1 MPTVEQG
8 SIRRVTAIEQDGSG
22 GRTRSLASQRGQLHE
37 NLSTLVIQAH
47 LISQPVHLV
56 RSEALRAIGKNNRM
70 EQCASRHP
78 IAKGTFWHPYDTR
91 CLRGTQK
98 ALRAFGLHDTRKSNK
113 ARLTRKSQLP
123 RPPAPS
129 VGSAS
134 F

>member
-1 MPTVEQG
+1 MPTVDQG

-37 NLSTLVIQAH
+37 NLSTL
-47 LISQPVHLV
+47 
-56 RSEALRAIGKNNRM
+56 
-70 EQCASRHP
+70 
-78 IAKGTFWHPYDTR
+78 
-91 CLRGTQK
+91 GTQK